1 MNNKE
6 TLELINKFDEIT
18 MDIELLPSVF
28 QILIDSL
35 NLDQTD
41 LSTEDRIDIGMN
53 AGKIYDVLALAQRQI
68 DRFQKD
74 REALWKELRT
84 ETA

>member
-6 TLELINKFDEIT
+6 TLQLIDRIDE
-18 MDIELLPSVF
+18 MSLDIELLPSVF
-28 QILIDSL
+28 QVLIESL
-35 NLDQTD
+35 NLDQAN
-41 LSTEDRIDIGMN
+41 LNRADRIDIGMN
-53 AGKIYDVLALAQRQI
+53 AGKIYDVLTLAQRQI
-68 DRFQKD
+68 NRFQKD